1 MQITHAKRVCKDFE
15 IRNLREYHDL
25 HVQRDKLLFPDV
37 FKNFRNFLT
46 YMNLILQNFFQV

>member
-37 FKNFRNFLT
+37 FKNFRNFLK